1 VTTRLAQAIGREEG
15 FGIPGDVPT
24 RNNNPGDL
32 LHAPGETHPADA
44 PHSVGSFP
52 DAATGWTRLEN
63 QLVEYTTEHPGITLR
78 QMIAQYYAPPP
89 QNDPARY
96 IQNVCSFLNCDPD
109 DTVASLL
116 ARG

>member
-1 VTTRLAQAIGREEG
+1 MRRAKRIQRMRQIAWA
-15 FGIPGDVPT
+15 
-24 RNNNPGDL
+24 
-32 LHAPGETHPADA
+32 H
-44 PHSVGSFP
+44 FP
-52 DAATGWTRLEN
+52 MRPPDGRLEN